1 MEKELVYRTKR
12 IILTVLILILFTL
25 VREETKQNYENV
37 SNSLLNSLEITQ
49 ITNKEKEIITK
60 NENSYVIKIKNPN
73 KKQKTVTFE
82 IEKENNKNEI
92 NTKYVKYKIIK
103 ENKELVTNNIENNIL
118 YKDVLN
124 ENETATYE
132 IMFWIDENIDDKNK
146 KFNAQLKI
154 I

>member
-103 ENKELVTNNIENNIL
+103 EKKELVTNNIENNIL

-132 IMFWIDENIDDKNK
+132 IIFWIDENIDDKNK

>member
-132 IMFWIDENIDDKNK
+132 IIFWIDENIDDKNK